1 MKAMILSAG
10 RGERLRPLTDHTP
23 KPLLKAGDKPL
34 IVHLIEKLV
43 AAGFNELIINY
54 AHLGEQFPAALGD
67 GSRWGAD
74 IRYSP
79 ELNGGLETAGGIVH
93 ALPLLGNE
101 PFLVVNGDI
110 WTDFD
115 FATLQD
121 CLNINSLC
129 HLVLVPNPPQHP
141 DGDFYLDDNNQLQAT
156 GPAKLTFSGIGV
168 YRPELFTGLS
178 DGKRP
183 LKPLLLDAMQQ
194 NRATGL
200 LYKGE
205 WADIGTVERLMALD
219 RQMRCNIKDNLNH

>member
-10 RGERLRPLTDHTP
+10 RGERLRPLTDYTP

-54 AHLGEQFPAALGD
+54 AHLGEQFPATLGD

-74 IRYSP
+74 ISYSP
-79 ELNGGLETAGGIVH
+79 ELNGGLETAGGIIH

-101 PFLVVNGDI
+101 PFLVINGDI

-115 FATLQD
+115 FARLQD
-121 CLNINSLC
+121 CLSSNTLC

-141 DGDFYLDDNNQLQAT
+141 DGDFYLDDNNQLHAE
-156 GPAKLTFSGIGV
+156 GSAMLTFSGIGV

-178 DGKRP
+178 GGKRP
-183 LKPLLLDAMQQ
+183 LKPLLLDSMQQ
-194 NRATGL
+194 KRVTGSFFDGQWL
-200 LYKGE
+200 
-205 WADIGTVERLMALD
+205 DIGTVERLTALN
-219 RQMRCNIKDNLNH
+219 RQLQN